1 MRSSLCFGVWSQ
13 VNTQS
18 KRVHRTFARL
28 VRDNLRTIIVVVAAL
43 VFMWLAQEILAGEAV
58 KLDSWAYQ
66 LVVVYMRRSWLT
78 PVMQSISE
86 LALPVVLIVMLLAV
100 EAFAPGRRPAIC
112 AGVNLILVL
121 VLNVVLKQIVHRP
134 RPEGFRLIA
143 ETGYSFPSGHC

>member
-13 VNTQS
+13 VSTQS
-18 KRVHRTFARL
+18 KRAHRTFARL

-43 VFMWLAQEILAGEAV
+43 IFMRLAQEILAGEAV
-58 KLDSWAYQ
+58 KLDSWAYE
-66 LVVVYMRRSWLT
+66 LVVVYMRRPWLT

-112 AGVNLILVL
+112 AGVNLVL
-121 VLNVVLKQIVHRP
+121 VLSRAIS
-134 RPEGFRLIA
+134 FRSCA
-143 ETGYSFPSGHC
+143 RGSDKV